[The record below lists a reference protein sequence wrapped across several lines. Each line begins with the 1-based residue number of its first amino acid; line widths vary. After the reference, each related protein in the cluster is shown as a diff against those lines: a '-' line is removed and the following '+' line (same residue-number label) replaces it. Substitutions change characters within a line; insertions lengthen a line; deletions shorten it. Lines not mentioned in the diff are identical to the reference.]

1 MSASEQFNDLSIEL
15 TKKLDNDEK
24 KKNGIFFTP
33 KNTVIKISEFIYKY
47 CQKEGIRIKRILEPS
62 CGSGQFFENI
72 DILKLGNNVDI
83 VGIEKHQEI
92 RKKIKKK
99 KFFQKITYPRTTD
112 FLEYNPEEKFSL
124 VIGNPPY
131 FVMKKND
138 VDEPYYKY
146 FDGRPN
152 IYILF
157 IIHSLTFLADKGI
170 LAFVLPKNFLNC
182 IYYNKLRKHINNKYR
197 VLNIMDFSEDNY
209 IETQQ
214 PTIGLIIQKN
224 EPTKNDFTM
233 NINDFTIFN
242 TKEAIKELNGLVEG
256 TTTLDEMGF
265 SVSVGNVVWN
275 QVKDLLTDEEIEE
288 IDGKKQTRTRLI
300 YSGDIVNNK
309 LTMVSYKN
317 KDKKRFIKKEGDDNM
332 LLIINRGYGKGKY
345 KFNYCLINENKK
357 EKITY
362 LIENHLIRI
371 KYKTDNRK
379 ELKKQYNIVMKS
391 FKDERTNKFID
402 RYFGNNAINTTE
414 LQYILPIFT

>member
-1 MSASEQFNDLSIEL
+1 
-15 TKKLDNDEK
+15 
-24 KKNGIFFTP
+24 
-33 KNTVIKISEFIYKY
+33 
-47 CQKEGIRIKRILEPS
+47 
-62 CGSGQFFENI
+62 
-72 DILKLGNNVDI
+72 
-83 VGIEKHQEI
+83 
-92 RKKIKKK
+92 
-99 KFFQKITYPRTTD
+99 
-112 FLEYNPEEKFSL
+112 
-124 VIGNPPY
+124 
-131 FVMKKND
+131 
-138 VDEPYYKY
+138 
-146 FDGRPN
+146 
-152 IYILF
+152 
-157 IIHSLTFLADKGI
+157 
-170 LAFVLPKNFLNC
+170 
-182 IYYNKLRKHINNKYR
+182 
-197 VLNIMDFSEDNY
+197 
-209 IETQQ
+209 
-214 PTIGLIIQKN
+214 
-224 EPTKNDFTM
+224 M